1 MNLRCIVVAAALM
14 SIQSCKQKQ
23 VVPEWIPPPIE
34 LNADTTLV
42 CDDPAAPG
50 CAAETPFDELVRRS
64 IGSPAE
70 AKPHYVRLLNKGD
83 ETLLLIIHLIRSA
96 RESIYIEQFI
106 WSADETG
113 LYIFQELVKAARRGV
128 EVKILNDWFMNF
140 GDTKLVAATALAH
153 ENLQEKVYNPFY
165 RQLEISS
172 MQTAMAGLSD
182 ISGINQ
188 RMHNKLLVVDGK
200 VAILGGR
207 NYEDKYFDRDPEY
220 NFKDR
225 DIFVVGP
232 EVEKMVESFH
242 EYWNYEYSIYIHYLD
257 DVWDHIAAKVDLPDV
272 MEVDV
277 GASFADIDR
286 IASDYGDIRELFVTT
301 AYRVDG
307 QVEFLADPP
316 GKLEEDDEEEEKAE
330 AEVEKEEASPRSH
343 SALTPIVMNAD
354 SSLVVQTPYLIL
366 TKPIRRQMRDLRKER
381 PDMEII
387 ASTNSLAANDHFFT
401 YAITMKQKKYLLQKV
416 GMQIFEFKPVPGDV
430 REMITRYD
438 ELVVESNGQN
448 SEDVDDGRLPITAEG
463 PITGLH
469 AKAIVIDDR
478 IAYVGSHNFD
488 PRSIGHDTQLGIL
501 IWDADVA
508 LALKADIL
516 RDTEAQNSWVTAA
529 KHEGIP
535 LVSFFGGMLEDISRA
550 MPIFDVWP
558 FKYSTSWELREGEE
572 PVPPGHPEFY
582 QRYNDVGQFPTVNMT
597 TKDIQTRL
605 FRVMGG
611 FTEPLM

>member
-14 SIQSCKQKQ
+14 SILGCAQKQ

-34 LNADTTLV
+34 LDADTTLV

-50 CAAETPFDELVRRS
+50 CAVATPFDELVNRS
-64 IGSPAE
+64 TESPADE
-70 AKPHYVRLLNKGD
+70 KPHFVRLLNKGD

-106 WSADETG
+106 WSADESG

-140 GDTKLVAATALAH
+140 GDSKLVAATTLVH
-153 ENLQEKVYNPFY
+153 ENLQEKIYNPFF
-165 RQLEISS
+165 RQLEISQ
-172 MQTAMAGLSD
+172 MQLATAGLSD

-200 VAILGGR
+200 VGVLGGR

-232 EVEKMVESFH
+232 VVEQMVESFH
-242 EYWNYEYSIYIHYLD
+242 DYWNYEYSIYIHYLD

-272 MEVDV
+272 MEIDV
-277 GASFADIDR
+277 GTSFGDIDR
-286 IASDYGDIRELFVTT
+286 IASDYGDIRKLFVTT

-316 GKLEEDDEEEEKAE
+316 GKAEEED
-330 AEVEKEEASPRSH
+330 EEAPRRSH
-343 SALTPIVMNAD
+343 SALNPIVMNAD

-366 TKPIRRQMRDLRKER
+366 TKAIRRQMRDLRKER

-387 ASTNSLAANDHFFT
+387 ASTNSLAATDHFFT

-438 ELVVESNGQN
+438 ELVTESNGQT
-448 SEDVDDGRLPITAEG
+448 SEDVVDDRFPTTAEG

-469 AKAIVIDDR
+469 AKSIVIDDR

-535 LVSFFGGMLEDISRA
+535 LVSFFGGILEDISRA

-572 PVPPGHPEFY
+572 TVPPGHPEFY
-582 QRYNDVGQFPTVNMT
+582 ERYKNVGQFPTVNMT

-605 FRVMGG
+605 FKVMGG

>member
-1 MNLRCIVVAAALM
+1 M
-14 SIQSCKQKQ
+14 SILVCAQKQ

-50 CAAETPFDELVRRS
+50 CAVATPFDDLVQRS
-64 IGSPAE
+64 AE
-70 AKPHYVRLLNKGD
+70 SSANEKPHYVRLLNQGD

-106 WSADETG
+106 WSADESG

-140 GDTKLVAATALAH
+140 GDSKLVAATTLAH
-153 ENLQEKVYNPFY
+153 ENLQEKVYNPFF

-172 MQTAMAGLSD
+172 MQIATAGLSD

-200 VAILGGR
+200 VGVLGGR

-232 EVEKMVESFH
+232 VVEQMVESFH

-272 MEVDV
+272 MKVDV
-277 GASFADIDR
+277 GTSFGDIDR
-286 IASDYGDIRELFVTT
+286 IASDYGGIRKLFVAT

-316 GKLEEDDEEEEKAE
+316 GKLEEDDEEED
-330 AEVEKEEASPRSH
+330 EKEEGSPRSH
-343 SALTPIVMNAD
+343 SALNPIVMNAD

-366 TKPIRRQMRDLRKER
+366 TKAIRRQMRDLRKER

-387 ASTNSLAANDHFFT
+387 ASTNSLAATDHFFT
-401 YAITMKQKKYLLQKV
+401 YAITATAPPIHLRTLTT
-416 GMQIFEFKPVPGDV
+416 PGDCAASF
-430 REMITRYD
+430 TY
-438 ELVVESNGQN
+438 
-448 SEDVDDGRLPITAEG
+448 AA
-463 PITGLH
+463 LH
-469 AKAIVIDDR
+469 
-478 IAYVGSHNFD
+478 
-488 PRSIGHDTQLGIL
+488 
-501 IWDADVA
+501 
-508 LALKADIL
+508 
-516 RDTEAQNSWVTAA
+516 
-529 KHEGIP
+529 
-535 LVSFFGGMLEDISRA
+535 
-550 MPIFDVWP
+550 
-558 FKYSTSWELREGEE
+558 
-572 PVPPGHPEFY
+572 
-582 QRYNDVGQFPTVNMT
+582 
-597 TKDIQTRL
+597 
-605 FRVMGG
+605 
-611 FTEPLM
+611 